1 MTGTRKFFITV
12 AGSIGAFFLC
22 WVGKLQGHDWLI
34 FQSIVLGV
42 HHAAN
47 VVDKKLGGAG

>member
-1 MTGTRKFFITV
+1 MKITRKFFLSVLVIV
-12 AGSIGAFFLC
+12 LSAALC
-22 WVGKLQGHDWLI
+22 WFAKINGDNWVWLTGL
-34 FQSIVLGV
+34 VLGS

>member
-1 MTGTRKFFITV
+1 MKFSRKFSL
-12 AGSIGAFFLC
+12 SILVILLSAMLC
-22 WVGKLQGHDWLI
+22 WFKHIDGSNWVWIAGL
-34 FQSIVLGV
+34 VLGS